1 MNIVA
6 DVQHDSVGNDD
17 GSFGGEDFVL
27 TGRNAWLRIEG
38 YSLMIS
44 NHDNRISVN
53 LGLRYSGFT
62 QVGPFD
68 RYVKD
73 DSGVIGQSST
83 TDTISY
89 KNNEIVETYGGFEP
103 RISMPN

>member
-1 MNIVA
+1 MSVVSESVSFEMNIQP

-44 NHDNRISVN
+44 NHDDRISVK
-53 LGLRYSGFT
+53 LFPLHREMEDELEGF
-62 QVGPFD
+62 D
-68 RYVKD
+68 HWK
-73 DSGVIGQSST
+73 
-83 TDTISY
+83 
-89 KNNEIVETYGGFEP
+89 EP
-103 RISMPN
+103 SEEEKSINQMKRSR